1 MGATAIAGTAVP
13 TTGHGYGATTSSTA
27 TPLADGSTL
36 IKRTTHEVWIQG
48 PSEANF
54 PAEVIAD
61 CSSAMLLSAE
71 GAPLAFSGV
80 CSGTDIDGDTFIA
93 ANHSM
98 TPDFSDCQWSMY
110 GGTGKYAGV
119 TGGGI
124 CIPAAQPLV
133 MAVTAS
139 FPGKGNGSCH
149 KREAARLFSGVNGK
163 SGLQDLRRSVCQ
175 H

>member
-1 MGATAIAGTAVP
+1 MKRIKTSIIFVTVGLLMGTTAIAGTTVS
-13 TTGHGYGATTSSTA
+13 TTGHGYGATTSSKA

-36 IKRTTHEVWIQG
+36 INRTTHEVWIQG

-119 TGGGI
+119 TGGGV
-124 CIPAAQPLV
+124 CIPGGP
-133 MAVTAS
+133 TTS
-139 FPGKGNGSCH
+139 DGSNSKFSWKG
-149 KREAARLFSGVNGK
+149 EWILP
-163 SGLQDLRRSVCQ
+163 
-175 H
+175 